1 MTGETRQNDNQPQ
14 SPGSAEA
21 DTEQHISEPADSGQA
36 AGGDVS
42 QDGGQD
48 FDPADGAADASG
60 DSLAEELPDDAA
72 RLAQA
77 EQELARHRDAM
88 LRMQAETENMRK
100 RLTRDLERSRKFAL
114 ESIMKDL
121 LQVRDSLERGLDMV
135 DDSTT
140 VEALVEGKELTLKM
154 LNKVMNDHGLEVID
168 PLGESFD
175 PEWHEAMTMLPAA
188 DQPENTVL
196 EVLQK
201 GFKLH
206 DRLVRPAMVVVSRQP

>member
-21 DTEQHISEPADSGQA
+21 DVEQQTSGPAD
-36 AGGDVS
+36 GDVS
-42 QDGGQD
+42 EGQG
-48 FDPADGAADASG
+48 FDPADGQADISG
-60 DSLAEELPDDAA
+60 DSAADELPDDAA

-77 EQELARHRDAM
+77 EQELARHREAM

-100 RLTRDLERSRKFAL
+100 RLTRDLEKSRKFAL

-140 VEALVEGKELTLKM
+140 VDALVEGKELTLKM